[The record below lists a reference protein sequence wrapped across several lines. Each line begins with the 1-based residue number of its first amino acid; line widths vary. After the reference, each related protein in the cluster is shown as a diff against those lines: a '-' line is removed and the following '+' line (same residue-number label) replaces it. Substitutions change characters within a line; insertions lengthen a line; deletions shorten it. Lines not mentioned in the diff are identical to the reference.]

1 MGVRDWLM
9 RLVRSRAAAPVVRQ
23 AFAHLPDRTPGVLAR
38 TDLAVAVRHPR
49 PSHRTHILI
58 VPRRPIA
65 NLLALRPE
73 DDALLA
79 DVFRLAAQLVRE
91 SSLDRAGY
99 RLVVNGG
106 PYQEVGQLHFH
117 LVSDGP
123 PEPGD
128 PSADAQREA

>member
-1 MGVRDWLM
+1 MSAHAWLM
-9 RLVRSRAAAPVVRQ
+9 RVVRSRFVAPLVPHT
-23 AFAHLPDRTPGVLAR
+23 FAHLPDRTPGILAR
-38 TDLAVAVRHPR
+38 TGLVLAFRHPH

-65 NLLALRPE
+65 SLMALKPE
-73 DDALLA
+73 DAPVLA
-79 DVFRLAAQLVRE
+79 DVAAVAQVLIRE
-91 SSLDRAGY
+91 NELDARGY

-123 PEPGD
+123 LAPPLGEP
-128 PSADAQREA
+128 PL